1 MSLPGTRSVE
11 GIVLAAG
18 LSTRAGQYKMALR
31 LGDKTLIEH
40 SIAGMSPVVGRI
52 FVVGGHRIELLR
64 EILAGYAQVE
74 VVHNAAFREGMFTS
88 VQAGLRQVRGDRV
101 FLLPGDCPL
110 VSENTYRRLLE
121 VSGDVVIPTYGG
133 RKGHPVLLSTHA
145 IAEIL
150 RQPGTSTLRDCIR
163 QIGSVTVSVEDEGI
177 LLDVDDLDDYEIV
190 KRVYENEP

>member
-1 MSLPGTRSVE
+1 MSLPGTRSVD
-11 GIVLAAG
+11 GVVLAAG

-40 SIAGMSPVVGRI
+40 GIAGMAPVVERI
-52 FVVGGHRIELLR
+52 IVVGGHRIELLR
-64 EILAGYAQVE
+64 EILASYAQVE
-74 VVHNAAFREGMFTS
+74 VVHNAAFHEGMFSS
-88 VQAGLRQVRGDRV
+88 VQAGLKHVQAERA
-101 FLLPGDCPL
+101 FLLPGDYPL
-110 VSENTYRRLLE
+110 VSTDTYQRLLE

-133 RKGHPVLLSTHA
+133 RKGHPVLLSA
-145 IAEIL
+145 SSIAEIL